1 MNLRVRP
8 FLKWAGGKFALS
20 ERVIAGLPNGK
31 TLVEPFVG
39 SGAIFL
45 NSCYQRYLLNDINAD
60 LINCYQTLQRQGA
73 QYIVDLKE
81 LFTQKN
87 NNPERYYALREKFN
101 ASSDRYER
109 ALIFVYLNR
118 HGYNGLCRYN
128 RSGNFNVPFG
138 RYKTPRFPEDQL
150 HLFYVKSKRA
160 RFSTE
165 NFPTLF
171 RKARRGQVFYCDP
184 PYVPLSKTASFT
196 DFAATGFS
204 LDDQR
209 ALALE
214 ARKASQRGVPI
225 LISNHDTAFT
235 RDIYAGAR
243 MSKFEAR
250 RSISCDASSRTPVAE
265 LLAFFAPPS

>member
-1 MNLRVRP
+1 MSLRVRP
-8 FLKWAGGKFALS
+8 FLKWAGGKSALS
-20 ERVIAGLPNGK
+20 EQIIAGLPNGK

-45 NSCYQRYLLNDINAD
+45 NSNYQRYILNDINVD
-60 LINCYQTLQRQGA
+60 LINCYQTLQEQGA
-73 QYIVDLKE
+73 QYIVDLKK
-81 LFTQKN
+81 LFSRKN
-87 NNPERYYALREKFN
+87 NSAERYYALRDKFN
-101 ASSDRYER
+101 ASFDPYER

-138 RYKTPRFPEDQL
+138 RYKAPYFPEDEL
-150 HLFYVKSKRA
+150 HLFYAKSKRA
-160 RFSTE
+160 RFRTE

-184 PYVPLSKTASFT
+184 PYVPLSNTANFT
-196 DFAATGFS
+196 DFASIGFG
-204 LDDQR
+204 LDEQR

-214 ARKASQRGVPI
+214 ARKASQRGIPI

-235 RDIYAGAR
+235 RDIYAGAKIR
-243 MSKFEAR
+243 TFDAR
-250 RSISCDASSRTPVAE
+250 RSISCDASSRVPVTE